1 MGRPGNEAWEG
12 LGTKLSLYQ
21 LLQNDSNLK
30 YSELLASF
38 SGLGLQYAKMEGY
51 KLSKAEGPGNKATD
65 KMPSHCELTPE
76 MRMVL

>member
-1 MGRPGNEAWEG
+1 MGTR
-12 LGTKLSLYQ
+12 LSLYQ

-38 SGLGLQYAKMEGY
+38 SGLRLQYAKMEGC
-51 KLSKAEGPGNKATD
+51 KLSKAEGNEATG
-65 KMPSHCELTPE
+65 KTPPHCELTPE